1 MGSPEYFF
9 RADPDGVLKYLSA
22 DIMHNQV
29 SIMTKL
35 LVLMERL
42 SPEQLRGKAEIT
54 DKDLFG

>member
-1 MGSPEYFF
+1 
-9 RADPDGVLKYLSA
+9 
-22 DIMHNQV
+22 MHNQV

-42 SPEQLRGKAEIT
+42 TPEHLRGKAVIS